1 MAAPSSLLK
10 VEEIQGRGRGM
21 VASQPLK
28 AGQSVLRDSPILQY
42 SALPLI
48 RQSLSSSSSASASCF
63 CDHCF
68 KTLPP
73 LQGDSS
79 SCTVLCP
86 NCCHHY
92 FCSSKCLSK
101 ALNNSHSSWVCQALS
116 HLRANS
122 LLLEQPLERQVQ
134 ANFLIAAYNLANFSP
149 SDFQIMLSLQGS
161 PEESTI
167 AAAQFLHPLISPRNE
182 FSLELTSALLAN
194 DKLNAFGIMQSFSE
208 HDDQRSVRAYGI
220 YPYASFLTMIAFPMP
235 ADLITLTLIH
245 LMTAI
250 ILTLLFG

>member
-1 MAAPSSLLK
+1 
-10 VEEIQGRGRGM
+10 M

-122 LLLEQPLERQVQ
+122 LLLEQPLEHQVQ
-134 ANFLIAAYNLANFSP
+134 VNFLVAAYNLANISP

-161 PEESTI
+161 PDDSTI
-167 AAAQFLHPLISPRNE
+167 AAAQFLHPLISSLCSLALIGPQNE